1 MGACCLFRRWTD
13 PPVMGD
19 VAADEHAAERHR
31 GAHHNETAGGRID
44 DQVAGVRDGADQAI
58 ESAERRNSLMDSRY
72 DWPAL

>member
-1 MGACCLFRRWTD
+1 MVSGGGLVLL
-13 PPVMGD
+13 VMGN
-19 VAADEHAAERHR
+19 VAADELAVERHR

-44 DQVAGVRDGADQAI
+44 DQVAGVRDGADQAT